1 MDNQMT
7 PMTNHFVDATNMVDD
22 EWRPRPKYAC
32 ADQMCGAE
40 DCTTCHPSQIIR
52 LQDDSE
58 LE

>member
-1 MDNQMT
+1 
-7 PMTNHFVDATNMVDD
+7 MTNHFPDTGNMVDD
-22 EWRPRPKYAC
+22 EWQPRPKYAC

-58 LE
+58 FE

>member
-1 MDNQMT
+1 VSD
-7 PMTNHFVDATNMVDD
+7 HFGDANNTGNMVDD